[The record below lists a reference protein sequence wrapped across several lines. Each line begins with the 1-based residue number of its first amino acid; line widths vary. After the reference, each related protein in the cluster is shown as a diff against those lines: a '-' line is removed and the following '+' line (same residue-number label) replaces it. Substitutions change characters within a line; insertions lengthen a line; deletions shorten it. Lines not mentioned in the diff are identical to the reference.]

1 MSAVL
6 DKLLRAGEGK
16 KAKQLQKVVDAV
28 NTRSDDIAELS
39 DEELR
44 ERTDV
49 FKARLA
55 DGATLDELQ
64 VEAFAVA
71 REAAWRVLRERPYD
85 VQVFG
90 GAALHGGN
98 IAEMKTGEGKT
109 LTSTMPVYLNA
120 LPGRGV
126 HIVTVNEYL
135 AKRDAVWMG
144 QVHEFLGLS
153 VGVVYSGQTKAEK
166 RAAYACDITY
176 GTNNEFGFDYLRDNM
191 ALEKA
196 KQVQRGHNF
205 ALVDQV
211 DSILVDEARTPL
223 IISGPV
229 EQSANLYQV
238 FSRRVAPNLT
248 KGEEGDQPGEPSG
261 DYVIDEAKRTVAVT
275 EEGVA

>member
-1 MSAVL
+1 ML
-6 DKLLRAGEGK
+6 DKILRAGEGR
-16 KAKQLQKVVDAV
+16 KARALHRIVEEV
-28 NTRSDDIAELS
+28 NLLAEDMQALS

-44 ERTDV
+44 GRTEH
-49 FKARLA
+49 FRARLA
-55 DGATLDELQ
+55 DGASLDELQ

-90 GAALHGGN
+90 GAALHDGN

-120 LPGRGV
+120 LTGRGV

-135 AKRDAVWMG
+135 AKRDAAWMG
-144 QVHEFLGLS
+144 RVHEFLGLT
-153 VGVVYSGQTKAEK
+153 VGVVYSGQTKAQK

-196 KQVQRGHNF
+196 KQVQRDHHF
-205 ALVDQV
+205 A
-211 DSILVDEARTPL
+211 
-223 IISGPV
+223 
-229 EQSANLYQV
+229 
-238 FSRRVAPNLT
+238 
-248 KGEEGDQPGEPSG
+248 
-261 DYVIDEAKRTVAVT
+261 
-275 EEGVA
+275 

>member
-1 MSAVL
+1 VSAVL

-28 NTRSDDIAELS
+28 NALSDDVARLS

-44 ERTDV
+44 ERTDE

-55 DGATLDELQ
+55 DGATLDDLQ

-120 LPGRGV
+120 LP
-126 HIVTVNEYL
+126 
-135 AKRDAVWMG
+135 AVG
-144 QVHEFLGLS
+144 CTS
-153 VGVVYSGQTKAEK
+153 SRSTS
-166 RAAYACDITY
+166 T
-176 GTNNEFGFDYLRDNM
+176 
-191 ALEKA
+191 
-196 KQVQRGHNF
+196 
-205 ALVDQV
+205 
-211 DSILVDEARTPL
+211 SP
-223 IISGPV
+223 
-229 EQSANLYQV
+229 SA
-238 FSRRVAPNLT
+238 T
-248 KGEEGDQPGEPSG
+248 PSG
-261 DYVIDEAKRTVAVT
+261 WAGCTSSS
-275 EEGVA
+275 G